1 MEEMKIYTTPWET
14 DGTVR
19 IIRIEGFLDT
29 TTSQSLAR
37 RLEELL
43 EQEVYRII
51 IDLEAVDYISSPG
64 WGILVGDIRRIRE
77 NGGDLKLAR
86 MKPEVYE
93 IYTLLGLDSFIESY
107 DSVKEACERFA
118 ELPLVIEQPI
128 ETEVPES
135 EVEEPRPTPEHKEL
149 VKTPEFR
156 RAPDTEAQRIE
167 EAPIPEAGEAET
179 PPVKRKLSLSDMIRE
194 IVEEY
199 PTYNTWQ
206 VKRELDTER
215 YDFTRASWFK
225 IYRELRRLRS
235 RHLLAEERKLTME
248 RRRMEEMRK
257 DFQVERRLWE
267 AERRL
272 KLQKDELA
280 DERRELER
288 LKEEMEAERRKFR
301 EETRRTEA
309 ELKDLIRHERALQAK
324 LMNEIL
330 RIVREHPEYGPGRI
344 SEALRTSHLILRSP
358 STVYAKLRKADLNTK
373 EKRLRF
379 AEGELKD
386 AEIQP

>member
-1 MEEMKIYTTPWET
+1 MEEMKIYTRPWET

-29 TTSQSLAR
+29 TTSQSLAK

-43 EQEVYRII
+43 GQEVYKII

-107 DSVKEACERFA
+107 DSVREACERFA

-128 ETEVPES
+128 GTETSEEEAMEPVLPTQEAEESAKVAEVQRVPDS
-135 EVEEPRPTPEHKEL
+135 EIQ
-149 VKTPEFR
+149 
-156 RAPDTEAQRIE
+156 RAPETV
-167 EAPIPEAGEAET
+167 T

-194 IVEEY
+194 IIEEY

-225 IYRELRRLRS
+225 IYRELRRFRS
-235 RHLLAEERKLTME
+235 RHLLAEERKLTIE
-248 RRRMEEMRK
+248 RRRMDEMRK

-272 KLQKDELA
+272 KLQKDEIEK
-280 DERRELER
+280 ERHQLER
-288 LKEEMEAERRKFR
+288 AKEEVEKEREKFR
-301 EETRRTEA
+301 EEMQHREA
-309 ELKDLIRHERALQAK
+309 ELKNMIRLEKARQAK
-324 LMNEIL
+324 LMDEIL
-330 RIVREHPEYGPGRI
+330 HIVKEHPEYGPNRI
-344 SEALRTSHLILRSP
+344 SEILRTSHLILRSP
-358 STVYAKLRKADLNTK
+358 STIYAKLKKADLNTK
-373 EKRLRF
+373 EKRMRF
-379 AEGELKD
+379 LEGELKD